1 MVDLRA
7 TTVQAIFVCGLW
19 SYHCDR
25 IAVGLHHCC
34 AMAATFPAQAQFL
47 LTISV
52 VNGEFEASLVKK
64 DANRAQSW
72 SGVVGHDASF

>member
-1 MVDLRA
+1 
-7 TTVQAIFVCGLW
+7 
-19 SYHCDR
+19 
-25 IAVGLHHCC
+25 
-34 AMAATFPAQAQFL
+34 MAATFPAQAQFL